1 MIHIITQDN
10 RHLFHDL
17 IVEMHR
23 QRKRLFIDELGWTL
37 DAREGLEIDAF
48 DGDDAFYLALCTRG
62 DGALAA
68 SVRLLPTMR
77 AHLMSEVF
85 PHLCQEGVPRSE
97 RIWEASRFCPAPTT
111 AKGGPRRALLGAMIA
126 GIIETG
132 LIYGIEEVS
141 FVAGA
146 ALAPL
151 AAKAGWTAR
160 ALGPSTRY
168 GRERVCAMAARLDT
182 EGLWRVRA
190 RHALSHPLV
199 RLVDGAALRA
209 A

>member
-10 RHLFHDL
+10 RHLFRDL

-23 QRKRLFIDELGWTL
+23 QRKRLFIDNLGWTL
-37 DAREGLEIDAF
+37 DAPDGLEIDAF
-48 DGDDAFYLALCTRG
+48 DASDAVYLALCARA

-68 SVRLLPTMR
+68 SVRLLPTTR

-85 PHLCQEGVPRSE
+85 AHLCEEGVPRAE
-97 RIWEASRFCPAPTT
+97 RIWEASRFCPAPSTP
-111 AKGGPRRALLGAMIA
+111 KGAPRRALLGAMIA

-141 FVAGA
+141 FVASA

-151 AAKAGWTAR
+151 AANAGWTVR
-160 ALGPSTRY
+160 ALGPTARY
-168 GRERVCAMAARLDT
+168 GRERVRAMAARLDT

-190 RHALSHPLV
+190 CHALSRPLV
-199 RLVDGAALRA
+199 RLVDGAPQLA